1 MKNVPKHFV
10 FIINPNSGSQ
20 RLRDWEKLI
29 SRFFEPQ
36 SFEILYTRY
45 AGHSH
50 SILANYEKRP
60 DLCVVAV
67 GGDGTVSELIPAL
80 MHIGCAMG
88 IVPTGSGNGLARHL
102 KIPMQASKAL
112 QKLARGD
119 IHSLDVLNVNDKY
132 CCNTCGVGFSAMVTR
147 YFGRDGNR
155 GFWNYFKL
163 AFTLH
168 QQSSTFSVNI
178 NGESFQDVWAL
189 EIANSSQLGN
199 NAVISP
205 LASVND
211 GIMDILILK
220 KPKMWQAPYMIF
232 MVFSKNILNSKL
244 SQYRRAEALEVQFE
258 EELYYHIDGDYQ
270 GQCSQLQ
277 VKMIPSAIQII
288 A

>member
-1 MKNVPKHFV
+1 MKELPKHFL

-20 RLRDWEKLI
+20 RIMDWEKLI
-29 SRFFEPQ
+29 AK
-36 SFEILYTRY
+36 SFAAASYEILYTRY

-80 MHIGCAMG
+80 INTGCTLG
-88 IVPTGSGNGLARHL
+88 IIPTGSGNGLARHL
-102 KIPMQASKAL
+102 KIPVQASKAL
-112 QKLARGD
+112 QHLAKGTY
-119 IHSLDVLNVNDKY
+119 HQLDVFQVNDKF
-132 CCNTCGVGFSAMVTR
+132 CCNTCGIGFSAMVTR

-168 QQSSTFSVNI
+168 QQSQTFSVKI
-178 NGESFQDVWAL
+178 NGEQFDDVWAL

-199 NAVISP
+199 NAVVSP

-220 KPKMWQAPYMIF
+220 KPKMWQAAYMIF
-232 MVFSKNILNSKL
+232 MVFSKNILNSRL
-244 SQYRRAEALEVQFE
+244 SQFRRAEALDVHLVEDQH
-258 EELYYHIDGDYQ
+258 YHIDGDYQ
-270 GQCSQLQ
+270 GQCQSLK
-277 VKMIPSAIQII
+277 VKMLPSAIQII
-288 A
+288 T